1 MIVTGTVAE
10 WQGWAGMAFPQTGR
24 YVVPGALDLVE
35 IDTERDHGSY
45 VETNL
50 WMRHA

>member
-1 MIVTGTVAE
+1 MSE
-10 WQGWAGMAFPQTGR
+10 WEDWAGMAFPRSGR

-35 IDTERDHGSY
+35 IDREADRGTY

-50 WMRHA
+50 WMRHS